1 MFKLSYSTN
10 GLTKLDLFKA
20 FSEVEKSGYEGVE
33 LSFQYKQFDPFEL
46 TEENLLE
53 IKKYFTNSTIRP
65 VCISTATTF
74 FLSDIPHEPSL
85 ISLDICKRK
94 QRIELIKKG
103 IDIAKTIGVPI
114 VSYLAP

>member
-53 IKKYFTNSTIRP
+53 IKKYLD
-65 VCISTATTF
+65 
-74 FLSDIPHEPSL
+74 LSRNLCKVSSQNL
-85 ISLDICKRK
+85 IC
-94 QRIELIKKG
+94 
-103 IDIAKTIGVPI
+103 
-114 VSYLAP
+114 